1 MRKDYLKA
9 DKISH
14 LSSHT
19 GIKKMKI
26 KNISVLV
33 VVCFVVLCGL
43 LVVQSGFLN
52 SADNLDKSLILLQ
65 ATDSN
70 TTLAPA
76 QIPAAEQTQPQ
87 LAAAQF
93 KNYNADDAE
102 PKTLIIGA
110 QDPETENPLTGYKL
124 SLELSSRGA
133 GIRKATFTN
142 GDNKGFTDL
151 DPDNPKPLE
160 FISPVVMFDGSE
172 ILSMANSKFVFVDD
186 QLQLPLNKLQWKS
199 LPVEKTAD
207 GGQKAVFETVINEGS
222 LKNEIIKITKSFQ
235 INPDSYDVK
244 VNVNLENLSSQQQ
257 KVRFD
262 MTGPVGI
269 EVEGA
274 RQDMRKVL
282 ACFKNAEGKFTSDRK
297 EIRKL
302 EGQPKEKRRLMHD
315 ADKFIWASVTNKYF
329 AAILVPQPDLNN
341 EYCDWVADKF
351 GRHYNPNGIKKDGDE
366 TLGIDIS
373 IASNVLKPASQPGS
387 TRSYDFSLYLGP
399 KDKSFFDKNE
409 QYSKLGFIY
418 SIDFRACCLPSAM
431 IRPLVF
437 GILILMKWM
446 YIVIPNYGIVIIIL
460 VFFIRLLM
468 HPITKKSQISMQ
480 KFSKI
485 APKVEE
491 LKKKYG
497 NNKAELNKHTMAL
510 YKEQGASPI
519 MGFLPML
526 VQMPIW
532 ISLYSAIYASIDLRG
547 AAFLPFWITDLSAPD
562 ALIRFS
568 AITIPILGYKL
579 VALNLLPLL
588 MGVAFYLQ
596 QKMMPKNVSAN
607 PQAAQQQKMMML
619 MMPIMFPLML
629 YSAPSGLNL
638 YIMASTFA
646 GVIEQHVIRRHIQ
659 QQEHQESSGL
669 VSATSKTGGKVK
681 KKKPKPF
688 YKNT

>member
-1 MRKDYLKA
+1 
-9 DKISH
+9 
-14 LSSHT
+14 
-19 GIKKMKI
+19 
-26 KNISVLV
+26 
-33 VVCFVVLCGL
+33 
-43 LVVQSGFLN
+43 
-52 SADNLDKSLILLQ
+52 
-65 ATDSN
+65 
-70 TTLAPA
+70 
-76 QIPAAEQTQPQ
+76 
-87 LAAAQF
+87 
-93 KNYNADDAE
+93 
-102 PKTLIIGA
+102 
-110 QDPETENPLTGYKL
+110 
-124 SLELSSRGA
+124 
-133 GIRKATFTN
+133 
-142 GDNKGFTDL
+142 
-151 DPDNPKPLE
+151 
-160 FISPVVMFDGSE
+160 
-172 ILSMANSKFVFVDD
+172 MANNKFVFVDD
-186 QLQLPLNKLQWKS
+186 QLQLLLNKLQWKS

-207 GGQKAVFETVINEGS
+207 GGQKAVFEAVITEGS
-222 LKNEIIKITKSFQ
+222 LKNQIIKITKSFQ
-235 INPDSYDVK
+235 ITVDSYDVK

-257 KVRFD
+257 KVRFN

-269 EVEGA
+269 EIEGA
-274 RQDMRKVL
+274 RQDMRKAL
-282 ACFKNAEGKFTSDRK
+282 ACFKNTEGAFATDRK
-297 EIRKL
+297 EIKKL
-302 EGQPKEKRRLMHD
+302 KDQPKENRRLTHD
-315 ADKFIWASVTNKYF
+315 ADKFIWASITNKYF
-329 AAILVPQPDLNN
+329 AAILVPKPDLNN

-351 GRHYNPNGIKKDGDE
+351 GKYYDPDGIEKDGDE
-366 TLGIDIS
+366 TIGLDIN
-373 IASNVLKPASQPGS
+373 IASNILEPASKPGS
-387 TRSYDFSLYLGP
+387 TRSYEFSLYLGP
-399 KDKSFFDKNE
+399 KDKPLFDKNE
-409 QYSKLGFIY
+409 QYDKLGFVQ
-418 SIDFRACCLPSAM
+418 SIDFRACCCPAAM

-437 GILILMKWM
+437 GILLAMKTM
-446 YIVIPNYGIVIIIL
+446 YTVIPNYGIVIIIL

-468 HPITKKSQISMQ
+468 HPVTKKSQISMQ
-480 KFSKI
+480 KFGKI

-497 NNKAELNKHTMAL
+497 NNKTELNRKTMAL

-579 VALNLLPLL
+579 TALNLLPLL

-596 QKMMPKNVSAN
+596 QKMMPKNASAN
-607 PQAAQQQKMMML
+607 PQAAQQQKMMMM

-659 QQEHQESSGL
+659 RQEQQESSGL
-669 VSATSKTGGKVK
+669 VSVTSKTGGKVK

>member
-1 MRKDYLKA
+1 
-9 DKISH
+9 
-14 LSSHT
+14 
-19 GIKKMKI
+19 MKI
-26 KNISVLV
+26 KNVSVLV

-65 ATDSN
+65 ATDIN
-70 TTLAPA
+70 TAVAPA
-76 QIPAAEQTQPQ
+76 QIPAAEQPQPQ
-87 LAAAQF
+87 LASAQF
-93 KNYNADDAE
+93 KNYSADDAE
-102 PKTLIIGA
+102 QKTLIIGA

-124 SLELSSRGA
+124 SLELTSTGA
-133 GIRKATFTN
+133 AIRKATFTN
-142 GDNKGFTDL
+142 GDNKGFTNL
-151 DPDNPKPLE
+151 NPDSPKPLQV
-160 FISPVVMFDGSE
+160 ISPVVMSNGNE
-172 ILSMANSKFVFVDD
+172 ILSMANNKFVFVDD
-186 QLQLPLNKLQWKS
+186 QLQLPLDKLQWKT

-207 GGQKAVFETVINEGS
+207 GGQKASFETVINQDSPG
-222 LKNEIIKITKSFQ
+222 NQIIKITKSFQ

-244 VNVNLENLSSQQQ
+244 VNVNLQNLSSQQQ
-257 KVRFD
+257 KVRFN

-269 EVEGA
+269 EMEDP
-274 RQDMRKVL
+274 RQDMRKAL
-282 ACFKNAEGKFTSDRK
+282 ACFKNSKGEFTTDRK
-297 EIRKL
+297 EIKNL
-302 EGQPKEKRRLMHD
+302 NGQPKEKRRLMKD

-329 AAILVPQPDLNN
+329 AAILVPQPDPNA
-341 EYCDWVADKF
+341 EYCDWIADKF
-351 GRHYNPNGIKKDGDE
+351 GNYYNPNGIKNDGDE
-366 TLGIDIS
+366 TLGIDID
-373 IASNVLKPASQPGS
+373 IASNVLEPASQPGS

-399 KDKSFFDKNE
+399 KDKTFFDKNE
-409 QYSKLGFIY
+409 QYSKLGFVH
-418 SIDFRACCLPSAM
+418 SIDFKACCLPSAM

-437 GILILMKWM
+437 GILLLMKWM
-446 YIVIPNYGIVIIIL
+446 YIVIPNYGVVIIIL

-480 KFSKI
+480 KFGKI

-532 ISLYSAIYASIDLRG
+532 IALYSAIYASIDLRG

-596 QKMMPKNVSAN
+596 QKMMPTNVSAN

-646 GVIEQHVIRRHIQ
+646 GVIEQHVIRKHIQ
-659 QQEHQESSGL
+659 QQEQLESSGL
-669 VSATSKTGGKVK
+669 VSVTSKTGGKLK

>member
-1 MRKDYLKA
+1 MF
-9 DKISH
+9 IV
-14 LSSHT
+14 LSFVALCSLLILQT
-19 GIKKMKI
+19 G
-26 KNISVLV
+26 
-33 VVCFVVLCGL
+33 F
-43 LVVQSGFLN
+43 FN

-70 TTLAPA
+70 TAAAPAPLAEQAQPQMAPA
-76 QIPAAEQTQPQ
+76 Q
-87 LAAAQF
+87 F
-93 KNYNADDAE
+93 KSYNADDAE
-102 PKTLIIGA
+102 PKTVIIGA
-110 QDPETENPLTGYKL
+110 QDPEAENPLTGYKL
-124 SLELSSRGA
+124 SLELSSKGA
-133 GIRKATFTN
+133 SLRKATFTN
-142 GDNKGFTDL
+142 GDDKGFTDL
-151 DPDNPKPLE
+151 DPDNPVPLE
-160 FISPVVMFDGSE
+160 FISPVVMRDGSE
-172 ILSMANSKFVFVDD
+172 ILAMANGKFVFVND
-186 QLQLPLNKLQWKS
+186 QLQLPLNKLQWTTM
-199 LPVEKTAD
+199 PVEKTAD
-207 GGQKAVFETVINEGS
+207 GGQKAVFETVINEGT

-235 INPDSYDVK
+235 INPDSYDLK
-244 VNVNLENLSSQQQ
+244 VNVSLENLSSQQQ
-257 KVRFD
+257 KVRFN
-262 MTGPVGI
+262 MTGPLGI

-274 RQDMRKVL
+274 RQDMRKAL
-282 ACFKNAEGKFTSDRK
+282 ACFKNTKGEFTTDRK
-297 EIRKL
+297 EIKKL
-302 EGQPKEKRRLMHD
+302 AGKSKEDRRLVHD
-315 ADKFIWASVTNKYF
+315 ADKFIWASITNKYF
-329 AAILVPQPDLNN
+329 AAILLPQPDQNK

-351 GRHYNPNGIKKDGDE
+351 GNYYDPNGIEKDGDE
-366 TLGIDIS
+366 TIGLEINV
-373 IASNVLKPASQPGS
+373 ASNVLEPASSPGS
-387 TRSYDFSLYLGP
+387 SKSYDFSLYLGP
-399 KDKSFFDKNE
+399 KDKSLFDKNE
-409 QYSKLGFIY
+409 QYNELGFVH

-437 GILILMKWM
+437 GILIAMKAM
-446 YIVIPNYGIVIIIL
+446 YTVIPNYGIVIIIL

-480 KFSKI
+480 KFGKI

-497 NNKAELNKHTMAL
+497 NNKAELNRRTMAL

-519 MGFLPML
+519 MSFLPML

-568 AITIPILGYKL
+568 AITIPIIGYKL
-579 VALNLLPLL
+579 TALNLLPLL

-596 QKMMPKNVSAN
+596 QKMMPKNASAN
-607 PQAAQQQKMMML
+607 PQAAQQQKMMMM

-646 GVIEQHVIRRHIQ
+646 GVIEQHVIRRHIR
-659 QQEHQESSGL
+659 QEEAMEKTGL
-669 VSATSKTGGKVK
+669 VSATSKTGGKAK

>member
-1 MRKDYLKA
+1 
-9 DKISH
+9 
-14 LSSHT
+14 
-19 GIKKMKI
+19 MKI
-26 KNISVLV
+26 KNVLLLV
-33 VVCFVVLCGL
+33 VISFVVLCGL
-43 LVVQSGFLN
+43 LVVQSGLF
-52 SADNLDKSLILLQ
+52 SSVDNLDKSLILLQ

-70 TTLAPA
+70 TAIATEQTPVVEKPQPQLAPA
-76 QIPAAEQTQPQ
+76 Q
-87 LAAAQF
+87 F
-93 KNYNADDAE
+93 KTYNADDAE
-102 PKTLIIGA
+102 PKTVIIGA

-124 SLELSSRGA
+124 SLELSSEGA

-142 GDNKGFTDL
+142 GDNKGFTNL
-151 DPDNPKPLE
+151 DPDAPKPLQI
-160 FISPVVMFDGSE
+160 ISPVILRDGTE
-172 ILSMANSKFVFVDD
+172 ILSMANNKFIFVNDL
-186 QLQLPLNKLQWKS
+186 LQVPLEKLQWKS
-199 LPVEKTAD
+199 LPVEETPE
-207 GGQKAVFETVINEGS
+207 GGQKAVFEAVINEGS
-222 LKNEIIKITKSFQ
+222 LKNEVIKITKSFQ

-244 VNVNLENLSSQQQ
+244 VNVNLENISSEQQ
-257 KVRFD
+257 KVRFN

-269 EVEGA
+269 EMEDT
-274 RQDMRKVL
+274 RQDMRKAL
-282 ACFKNAEGKFTSDRK
+282 ACFKNAKGEFTSDRK
-297 EIRKL
+297 EIKNL
-302 EGQPKEKRRLMHD
+302 NGQPKEKRRLMND
-315 ADKFIWASVTNKYF
+315 TDKFIWASITNKYF
-329 AAILVPQPDLNN
+329 AAIMVPQPDPNK
-341 EYCDWVADKF
+341 EYCDWIADKF
-351 GRHYNPNGIKKDGDE
+351 GNYYDPDGIKGSGDE
-366 TLGIDIS
+366 TVGLDIEV
-373 IASNVLKPASQPGS
+373 ASNVLQPASQPGS

-399 KDKSFFDKNE
+399 KDKIFFDKNE
-409 QYSKLGFIY
+409 QYSKLGFVQ

-446 YIVIPNYGIVIIIL
+446 YMVIPNYGVVIIIL

-562 ALIRFS
+562 ALVRFS
-568 AITIPILGYKL
+568 AITIPILKYKL
-579 VALNLLPLL
+579 AALNLLPLL

-596 QKMMPKNVSAN
+596 QKMMPTNVSAN

-646 GVIEQHVIRRHIQ
+646 GVIEQHVIRKHIQ
-659 QQEHQESSGL
+659 RQEQLETPGL
-669 VSATSKTGGKVK
+669 VAVTSKTGGKVK

>member
-1 MRKDYLKA
+1 
-9 DKISH
+9 
-14 LSSHT
+14 
-19 GIKKMKI
+19 MKI
-26 KNISVLV
+26 KTVSIFV

-43 LVVQSGFLN
+43 LVVQSGLFN

-70 TTLAPA
+70 TAVAPAQSPAAEQSQPQLAPA
-76 QIPAAEQTQPQ
+76 Q
-87 LAAAQF
+87 F
-93 KNYNADDAE
+93 KTYSADDAQ
-102 PKTLIIGA
+102 PKTVTIGA
-110 QDPETENPLTGYKL
+110 QDPQTENPLSGYKL
-124 SLELSSRGA
+124 SLELSTKGA
-133 GIRKATFTN
+133 GIRKAVFTN
-142 GDNKGFTDL
+142 GDDKGFTDL
-151 DPDNPKPLE
+151 DPDDPKPLT
-160 FISPVVMFDGSE
+160 FINPVIFPDGSE
-172 ILSMANSKFVFVDD
+172 ILSMANNKFVFVDN
-186 QLQLPLNKLQWKS
+186 QLQLLLNKLQWKS

-207 GGQKAVFETVINEGS
+207 GGQKAVFEAVITEGS
-222 LKNEIIKITKSFQ
+222 LKNQIIKITKSFQ
-235 INPDSYDVK
+235 ISVDSYDVK

-257 KVRFD
+257 KVRFN

-269 EVEGA
+269 EIEGA
-274 RQDMRKVL
+274 RQDMRKAL
-282 ACFKNAEGKFTSDRK
+282 ACFENAEGAFATDRK
-297 EIRKL
+297 EIKKL
-302 EGQPKEKRRLMHD
+302 KGQPKENRRLTHD
-315 ADKFIWASVTNKYF
+315 ADKFIWASITNKYF
-329 AAILVPQPDLNN
+329 AAILVPKPDLNN

-351 GRHYNPNGIKKDGDE
+351 GKYYDPDGIEKDGDE
-366 TLGIDIS
+366 TIGLDIN
-373 IASNVLKPASQPGS
+373 IASNILEPASEPGS
-387 TRSYDFSLYLGP
+387 TRSYEFSLYLGP
-399 KDKSFFDKNE
+399 KDKPLFDKNQ
-409 QYSKLGFIY
+409 QYDKLGFVH
-418 SIDFRACCLPSAM
+418 SIDFRACCCPAAM

-437 GILILMKWM
+437 GILLAMKTM
-446 YIVIPNYGIVIIIL
+446 YTVIPNYGIVIIIL

-468 HPITKKSQISMQ
+468 HPVTKKSQISMQ
-480 KFSKI
+480 KFGKI

-497 NNKAELNKHTMAL
+497 NNKAELNRKTMAL

-579 VALNLLPLL
+579 TALNLLPLL

-607 PQAAQQQKMMML
+607 PQAAQQQKMMMM

-659 QQEHQESSGL
+659 QQEQQESSGL

>member
-1 MRKDYLKA
+1 
-9 DKISH
+9 
-14 LSSHT
+14 
-19 GIKKMKI
+19 MKI
-26 KNISVLV
+26 KTVSIFI
-33 VVCFVVLCGL
+33 VVCFVVLCGV
-43 LVVQSGFLN
+43 LVVQTGFLN

-70 TTLAPA
+70 TAVAPA
-76 QIPAAEQTQPQ
+76 QSPAAEQSQPQ
-87 LAAAQF
+87 LASAQF
-93 KNYNADDAE
+93 KAYSADDAQ
-102 PKTLIIGA
+102 PKTVIIGA
-110 QDPETENPLTGYKL
+110 QDPETENPLSGYKL
-124 SLELSSRGA
+124 SLELSSKGA
-133 GIRKATFTN
+133 SLRKAIFTN
-142 GDNKGFTDL
+142 GDDKGFTDL
-151 DPDNPKPLE
+151 DPDDPKPLE
-160 FISPVVMFDGSE
+160 FIGPVIFPNGSE

-186 QLQLPLNKLQWKS
+186 RLQLSLNKLQWKS
-199 LPVEKTAD
+199 LPIEKTAD
-207 GGQKAVFETVINEGS
+207 GGQKAVFETVITEGS
-222 LKNEIIKITKSFQ
+222 LKNQIIKITKSFQ
-235 INPDSYDVK
+235 ISVDSYDVK

-257 KVRFD
+257 KVRFN

-269 EVEGA
+269 EIEGA
-274 RQDMRKVL
+274 RQDMRKAL
-282 ACFKNAEGKFTSDRK
+282 ACFKNAEDAFTTDRK
-297 EIRKL
+297 EIKKL
-302 EGQPKEKRRLMHD
+302 KGQPKEKRRLTHD
-315 ADKFIWASVTNKYF
+315 ADKFIWASITNKYF
-329 AAILVPQPDLNN
+329 AAILVPQPDLNK

-351 GRHYNPNGIKKDGDE
+351 GRYYDPDGIEKDGDE
-366 TLGIDIS
+366 TVGLDIN
-373 IASNVLKPASQPGS
+373 IASNILAPASKPGS
-387 TRSYDFSLYLGP
+387 TRSYEFSLYLGP
-399 KDKSFFDKNE
+399 KDKPLFDRNE
-409 QYSKLGFIY
+409 QYSKLGFVH
-418 SIDFRACCLPSAM
+418 SIDFRACCCPAAM

-437 GILILMKWM
+437 GVLLAMKMM
-446 YIVIPNYGIVIIIL
+446 YTVIPNYGIVIIIL

-497 NNKAELNKHTMAL
+497 NNKAELNRKTMAL

-568 AITIPILGYKL
+568 AVTIPILGYKL
-579 VALNLLPLL
+579 TALNLLPLL

-607 PQAAQQQKMMML
+607 PQAAQQQKMMMM

-646 GVIEQHVIRRHIQ
+646 GVIEQHVIRRHIR
-659 QQEHQESSGL
+659 QQEQQESSGL

>member
-1 MRKDYLKA
+1 
-9 DKISH
+9 
-14 LSSHT
+14 
-19 GIKKMKI
+19 MKI
-26 KNISVLV
+26 KTVSIFV

-43 LVVQSGFLN
+43 LVVQSGLFN

-70 TTLAPA
+70 TAVAPAQSPAAEQSQPQLAPA
-76 QIPAAEQTQPQ
+76 Q
-87 LAAAQF
+87 F
-93 KNYNADDAE
+93 KTYSADDAQ
-102 PKTLIIGA
+102 PKTVTIGA
-110 QDPETENPLTGYKL
+110 QDPQTENPLSGYKL
-124 SLELSSRGA
+124 SLELSTKGA
-133 GIRKATFTN
+133 GIRKAVFTN
-142 GDNKGFTDL
+142 GDDKGFTDL
-151 DPDNPKPLE
+151 DPDDPKPLT
-160 FISPVVMFDGSE
+160 FINPVIFPDGSE
-172 ILSMANSKFVFVDD
+172 ILSMANNKFVFVDN
-186 QLQLPLNKLQWKS
+186 QLQLLLNKLQWKS

-207 GGQKAVFETVINEGS
+207 GGQKAVFEAVITEGS
-222 LKNEIIKITKSFQ
+222 LKNQIIKITKSFQ
-235 INPDSYDVK
+235 ISVDSYDVK

-257 KVRFD
+257 KVRFN

-269 EVEGA
+269 EIEGA
-274 RQDMRKVL
+274 RQDMRKAL
-282 ACFKNAEGKFTSDRK
+282 ACFENAEGAFATDRK
-297 EIRKL
+297 EIKKL
-302 EGQPKEKRRLMHD
+302 KGQPKENRRLTHD
-315 ADKFIWASVTNKYF
+315 ADKFIWASITNKYF
-329 AAILVPQPDLNN
+329 AAILVPKPDLNN

-351 GRHYNPNGIKKDGDE
+351 GKYYDPDGIEKDGDE
-366 TLGIDIS
+366 TIGLDIN
-373 IASNVLKPASQPGS
+373 IASNILEPASEPGS
-387 TRSYDFSLYLGP
+387 TRSYEFSLYLGP
-399 KDKSFFDKNE
+399 KDKPLFDKNQ
-409 QYSKLGFIY
+409 QYDKLGFVH
-418 SIDFRACCLPSAM
+418 SIDFRACCCPAAM

-437 GILILMKWM
+437 GILLAMKTM
-446 YIVIPNYGIVIIIL
+446 YTVIPNYGIVIIIL

-468 HPITKKSQISMQ
+468 HPVTKKSQISMQ
-480 KFSKI
+480 KFGKI

-497 NNKAELNKHTMAL
+497 NNKAELNRKTMAL

-547 AAFLPFWITDLSAPD
+547 AAFLPFGITDLSAPD
-562 ALIRFS
+562 ALIRVS

-579 VALNLLPLL
+579 TALNLLPLL

-607 PQAAQQQKMMML
+607 PQAAQQQKMMMM

-659 QQEHQESSGL
+659 QQEQQESSGL

>member
-1 MRKDYLKA
+1 
-9 DKISH
+9 
-14 LSSHT
+14 
-19 GIKKMKI
+19 MKI
-26 KNISVLV
+26 KTVSIFV

-43 LVVQSGFLN
+43 LVVQTGFFN

-70 TTLAPA
+70 TAVVPAQSPAAEQSQPQLAPA
-76 QIPAAEQTQPQ
+76 Q
-87 LAAAQF
+87 F
-93 KNYNADDAE
+93 KTYSADDAQ
-102 PKTLIIGA
+102 PKTVTIGA
-110 QDPETENPLTGYKL
+110 QDPETENPLSGYKL
-124 SLELSSRGA
+124 SLELSTKGA
-133 GIRKATFTN
+133 GIRKAVFTN
-142 GDNKGFTDL
+142 GDDKGFTDL
-151 DPDNPKPLE
+151 DPDDPKPLT
-160 FISPVVMFDGSE
+160 FINPVIFPDGSE
-172 ILSMANSKFVFVDD
+172 ILSMANNKFVFVDN
-186 QLQLPLNKLQWKS
+186 QLQLLLNKLQWKS

-207 GGQKAVFETVINEGS
+207 GGQKAVFEAVITEGS
-222 LKNEIIKITKSFQ
+222 LKNQIIKITKSFQ
-235 INPDSYDVK
+235 ITVDSYDVK

-257 KVRFD
+257 KVRFN

-269 EVEGA
+269 EIEGA
-274 RQDMRKVL
+274 RQDMRKAL
-282 ACFKNAEGKFTSDRK
+282 ACFENAEGAFATDRK
-297 EIRKL
+297 EIKKL
-302 EGQPKEKRRLMHD
+302 KGQPKENRRLTHD
-315 ADKFIWASVTNKYF
+315 ADKFIWASITNKYF
-329 AAILVPQPDLNN
+329 AAILVPKPDLNN

-351 GRHYNPNGIKKDGDE
+351 GKYYDPDGIEKDGDE
-366 TLGIDIS
+366 TIGLDIN
-373 IASNVLKPASQPGS
+373 IASNILEPASEPGS
-387 TRSYDFSLYLGP
+387 TRSYEFSLYLGP
-399 KDKSFFDKNE
+399 KDKPLFDKNE
-409 QYSKLGFIY
+409 QYDKLGFVH
-418 SIDFRACCLPSAM
+418 SIDFRACCCPAAM

-437 GILILMKWM
+437 GILLAMKTM
-446 YIVIPNYGIVIIIL
+446 YTVIPNYGIVIIIL

-468 HPITKKSQISMQ
+468 HPVTKKSQISMQ

-497 NNKAELNKHTMAL
+497 NNKTELNRRTMAL

-568 AITIPILGYKL
+568 AVTIPILGYKL
-579 VALNLLPLL
+579 TALNLLPLL

-596 QKMMPKNVSAN
+596 QKMMPKNASAN
-607 PQAAQQQKMMML
+607 PQAAQQQKMMMM

-659 QQEHQESSGL
+659 QQEQQESSGL